1 MTHFRL
7 DNVSLKYQRLSPSG
21 CKDKSIVKSEFVAKT
36 QFLSLEITRRV
47 PLKTLLY
54 KTFLGG
60 VT

>member
-1 MTHFRL
+1 MTYVRS
-7 DNVSLKYQRLSPSG
+7 NNNSLKYQRFTPSG

-36 QFLSLEITRRV
+36 QFLSLEVTRRV
-47 PLKTLLY
+47 PLKSLLY